1 MNSGR
6 SGLLR
11 RFALRTGRIVAF
23 LGYFVGR
30 LVAANIMVAREIVTP
45 GTGFRPGIVDY
56 PARPGSRSELV
67 LLSLIIGLTPGTLTV
82 AVSQRPRVL
91 YVHGMRAEDLAAF
104 RRDLAEMEWRM
115 LLALRPVDRPPAPV
129 RPIADGVER

>member
-1 MNSGR
+1 VTGGGSGP
-6 SGLLR
+6 LR
-11 RFALRTGRIVAF
+11 RVVRRTGRIVAF
-23 LGYFVGR
+23 IGYFIGR

-56 PARPGSRSELV
+56 PARPGSRAELV

-91 YVHGMRAEDLAAF
+91 YVHGMHAEDMAAF

-129 RPIADGVER
+129 RPIDSGAER